1 MRVYFTCEAPCL
13 LRLGGAI
20 AGSCSRHEKFADI
33 PEDGKVLAEF
43 FPEDAAL
50 APLSFLLDK
59 NFFDSPPAFSDVYR
73 YDCGANVHVKRLF
86 PRRQGGLR
94 PVAQLREGDTLA
106 TLYEDGGL
114 QLCLEGDGF
123 YAAPL
128 PFCVRSA
135 SLKTVRAANAT
146 LIAAEGKL
154 ANGDIFLSLFAG
166 TAPLFSGEVVSCEGG
181 EHLKTVRAFHDHAGH
196 IAESVWAYRDGQLH
210 LENYAVREREGFA
223 AATLDERL
231 IPFAFFEAVLA
242 RGAFRK
248 YLSPALL
255 PRAEEIRSYLGGF
268 TGVCVPPSVFYLA
281 HGKINAAGLVY
292 PEKENLFRIKF
303 FAAPLENGKISNI
316 VPAGE

>member
-59 NFFDSPPAFSDVYR
+59 NFFDSPPAFCDVYR

-128 PFCVRSA
+128 PFCGGARRFVFLCRRPFSA
-135 SLKTVRAANAT
+135 ILGQRRDS
-146 LIAAEGKL
+146 
-154 ANGDIFLSLFAG
+154 
-166 TAPLFSGEVVSCEGG
+166 
-181 EHLKTVRAFHDHAGH
+181 HD
-196 IAESVWAYRDGQLH
+196 S
-210 LENYAVREREGFA
+210 
-223 AATLDERL
+223 
-231 IPFAFFEAVLA
+231 
-242 RGAFRK
+242 
-248 YLSPALL
+248 
-255 PRAEEIRSYLGGF
+255 
-268 TGVCVPPSVFYLA
+268 
-281 HGKINAAGLVY
+281 
-292 PEKENLFRIKF
+292 RI
-303 FAAPLENGKISNI
+303 
-316 VPAGE
+316 